1 MDLSI
6 LRRADWSSR
15 SPLRRAALAVVALVA
30 ISCGSTTTAPVTG
43 VLAVTAVS
51 PSTLSTTGGAT
62 VTITGTGFGTDTTLS
77 IGGVAI
83 TGLTVTSTSIS
94 ATAPVHV
101 AGAASA
107 IVTTGGKSATSSVTF
122 VAPSGVNAAPVVTN
136 VRVAGP
142 GNKPP
147 SPFVDLSSGVT
158 LSATVTD
165 VETSPSAL
173 TYAWTVGAGTITGTG
188 TSVTWNLPASLAVTP
203 ASVTATLTV
212 TENFTENG
220 VQHRN
225 IATASLLADAHD
237 SSTEILDKG
246 FRFLD
251 LFSQSTIPPATV
263 TSDFTSTCPGAA
275 NELQD
280 TIDIRNNYL
289 HISYAITRL
298 PPVEFKFG
306 QSCVWTAFSPIR
318 IYGADACSTYRAHW
332 VVRALRDVA
341 DDGVHTGDVVTTDG
355 RDFIANRFQ
364 SGQWKL
370 CTSDFKGDPTS
381 TVQGVDGQ
389 TRTIPTPK
397 SLSGRI
403 RKQ

>member
-1 MDLSI
+1 MKRI
-6 LRRADWSSR
+6 LG
-15 SPLRRAALAVVALVA
+15 AAGLALLA
-30 ISCGSTTTAPVTG
+30 ISCGGLNTPQVTG
-43 VLAVTAVS
+43 VLAVTTVS
-51 PSTLSTTGGAT
+51 PSSISTTGGAVVT
-62 VTITGTGFGTDTTLS
+62 VTGTGFGTDSTIT
-77 IGGVAI
+77 IGGTAV
-83 TGLTVTSTSIS
+83 TGATVTATSIT
-94 ATAPVHV
+94 ATAPVHA
-101 AGAASA
+101 AGASTVVIAS
-107 IVTTGGKSATSSVTF
+107 GGKSASGTVTF
-122 VAPSGVNAAPVVTN
+122 VAPSGVNAPPVVTN
-136 VRVAGP
+136 VRVTGP

-147 SPFVDLSSGVT
+147 SPFVDLASGVT

-165 VETSPSAL
+165 VETSPSSL
-173 TYAWTVGAGTITGTG
+173 TYVWTVGAGTISGTG

-203 ASVTATLTV
+203 ASLAATLTV
-212 TENFTENG
+212 TETFTENSI
-220 VQHRN
+220 QHRN
-225 IATASLLADAHD
+225 IATASLLTDAHD

-263 TSDFTSTCPGAA
+263 TSDFSTTCSGAA

-289 HISYAITRL
+289 HLSYSITRV

-318 IYGADACSTYRAHW
+318 IYSADACSAYRAHW

-355 RDFIANRFQ
+355 RDFIGNVFR
-364 SGQWKL
+364 SNQWKL

-381 TVQGVDGQ
+381 TVQSLDGR

-403 RKQ
+403 RRQ